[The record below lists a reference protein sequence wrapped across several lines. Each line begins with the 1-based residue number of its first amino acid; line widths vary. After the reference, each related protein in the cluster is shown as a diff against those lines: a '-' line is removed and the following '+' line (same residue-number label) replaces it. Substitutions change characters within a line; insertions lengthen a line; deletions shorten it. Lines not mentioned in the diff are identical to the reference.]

1 LLILRRTILENVKI
15 MLHSHI
21 HEVGVEISMLMGQ
34 KVVIQQQI
42 EHEVEDVLFEF
53 LQHELHE

>member
-21 HEVGVEISMLMGQ
+21 HEVGVEILMLVVQ
-34 KVVIQQQI
+34 KVVIQLPI
-42 EHEVEDVLFEF
+42 EHEADDVLFES
-53 LQHELHE
+53 LQHESHE